1 MKNGEEKSLFLC
13 IVRGWLAIQ
22 SNSPYRFTVLVF
34 LRVLK
39 GYSTLREGIRVFRGE
54 RLSGGSP

>member
-13 IVRGWLAIQ
+13 IVGGWLAIQ

-34 LRVLK
+34 LRVL
-39 GYSTLREGIRVFRGE
+39 RVFRGE